1 MRSVPSRRLLAGLLI
16 GVTAW
21 AGPARAQP
29 RGAGP
34 TPDALTSAKRFT
46 ELCAA
51 KLQLAPAQTAALHTY
66 LDQEV
71 RYLNVLALNGL
82 TPASPALMP
91 TEAEQLSQVMARLL
105 SPAQLQQFHQL
116 EQTAPAQACL
126 RSMALLPETPASLA
140 KTKQR
145 PPRNSQMVAQRLDEV
160 D

>member
-1 MRSVPSRRLLAGLLI
+1 MRSVSCRHLLASLLI
-16 GVTAW
+16 GVTAGG
-21 AGPARAQP
+21 GPALAQT
-29 RGAGP
+29 AGP
-34 TPDALTSAKRFT
+34 TPDALASAKRFT
-46 ELCAA
+46 ELCGA
-51 KLQLAPAQTAALHTY
+51 KLQLGPAQTTALHTY

-82 TPASPALMP
+82 TPTNPAFMP
-91 TEAEQLSQVMARLL
+91 TEAEQLGQVMARLL

-140 KTKQR
+140 ERQQR
-145 PPRNSQMVAQRLDEV
+145 PRRNSQMVAQRLDEV